1 MHICFFRSSDYFFVR
16 SYLDLKE
23 INNTIFIDFYFFQI
37 SHNKSQFP
45 SQKAQNI
52 ALKADRMLAL
62 VPFTFILL
70 RVWKTLR
77 WIFVLYIDTGKSQA
91 WWNTA
96 LFYLQV
102 GFMCQS
108 RQKPAFDSFFLKWY
122 KSYHILYK
130 NHLYKQYDLTRKS
143 GQVWW
148 LSLTTIRSL
157 IFFLQLP

>member
-1 MHICFFRSSDYFFVR
+1 
-16 SYLDLKE
+16 
-23 INNTIFIDFYFFQI
+23 
-37 SHNKSQFP
+37 
-45 SQKAQNI
+45 
-52 ALKADRMLAL
+52 MLAL

-70 RVWKTLR
+70 RVWRTLR

-157 IFFLQLP
+157 IFFLAASIISIASKWNNPQHFCTCSLSTVIGAFRSVFCYSLTVAY